1 MDIDVVIPMRNGEAY
16 IQRALD
22 SIFNQT
28 SVPTNVIVV
37 DDGSDDN
44 GPKIVET
51 YQMAYKNIQ
60 LLQTQ
65 HIGLSAAR
73 NLGLRASR
81 STFVALLDCDDY
93 WGPRKLENQMRYLQG
108 HPECNLV
115 FSNCYINN
123 EISGTIYDAVS
134 NEGIEFTYE
143 NVFLQKFRVIGSASS
158 VCLRVEGLKKTGM
171 FSEKLTY
178 GEDYDLW
185 VRIAATTQFHEV
197 KQRDVFIT
205 VRSNSM
211 QTKKQ
216 RGIASFRNSLMYFE
230 VWTENRIDFLTYLN
244 DFKRLIWPD
253 FSQAMLRHPLDI
265 LKFFREIRATYPI
278 IYNLL
283 FSTNRLRLMFCM
295 FNISQGVSTRI
306 RSFLKIDYPKF

>member
-1 MDIDVVIPMRNGEAY
+1 MDVDVVIPMWNGEAY

-22 SIFNQT
+22 SIFSQT
-28 SVPTNVIVV
+28 LLPANVIIV

-51 YQMAYKNIQ
+51 YLGVHKNIQ

-73 NLGLRASR
+73 NLGLKASH

-93 WGPRKLENQMRYLQG
+93 WGPRKLENQLKYLQG

-134 NEGIEFTYE
+134 NEDTEFTYE
-143 NVFLQKFRVIGSASS
+143 NVFLQRYRVIGSASS
-158 VCLRVEGLKKTGM
+158 VCLKVENLKKTGM

-185 VRIAATTQFHEV
+185 VRMALTTQFHEV
-197 KQRDVFIT
+197 KERDVFIT

-216 RGIASFRNSLMYFE
+216 KGIASFRNSIMYFE
-230 VWTENRIDFLTYLN
+230 VWTANRIDFLSYLN
-244 DFKRLIWPD
+244 DFKKLIWPD
-253 FSQAMLRHPLDI
+253 FSRAILRHPLDV
-265 LKFFREIRATYPI
+265 LKFLREIRALYPTA
-278 IYNLL
+278 YNLL
-283 FSTNRLRLMFCM
+283 FSTNRLRLMFCLY
-295 FNISQGVSTRI
+295 NLSQAVSARI
-306 RSFLKIDYPKF
+306 TSLTKTNHPKY

>member
-1 MDIDVVIPMRNGEAY
+1 VI
-16 IQRALD
+16 I
-22 SIFNQT
+22 
-28 SVPTNVIVV
+28 V

-51 YQMAYKNIQ
+51 YLGEHKNIQ

-73 NLGLRASR
+73 NLGLKAAY

-93 WGPRKLENQMRYLQG
+93 WGPRKLENQLRYLQG

-134 NEGIEFTYE
+134 NEDTEFTYE
-143 NVFLQKFRVIGSASS
+143 NVFLQKYRVIGSASS
-158 VCLRVEGLKKTGM
+158 VCLRVENLKETGM
-171 FSEKLTY
+171 FSETLTY

-185 VRIAATTQFHEV
+185 VRMALTTQFHEV
-197 KQRDVFIT
+197 KERDVFIT

-216 RGIASFRNSLMYFE
+216 RGIASFRNSIMYFE
-230 VWTENRIDFLTYLN
+230 VWTANRIDFLPHLN
-244 DFKRLIWPD
+244 DFKKLIWPD
-253 FSQAMLRHPLDI
+253 FSRAMFRHPLDA
-265 LKFFREIRATYPI
+265 LKFLREIRTLYPKA
-278 IYNLL
+278 YNLL
-283 FSTNRLRLMFCM
+283 FSTNRLRLMFCLY
-295 FNISQGVSTRI
+295 NVSQAVSARI
-306 RSFLKIDYPKF
+306 KRLTKTNHPKY

>member
-1 MDIDVVIPMRNGEAY
+1 MRNGEAY

-28 SVPTNVIVV
+28 LVPTNVIVV

-44 GPKIVET
+44 GPKIVQT
-51 YQMAYKNIQ
+51 YQMDYKNIQ

-143 NVFLQKFRVIGSASS
+143 NVFLQKYRVIGSASS

-211 QTKKQ
+211 QTKKLAGKTSKYLIVLFQ
-216 RGIASFRNSLMYFE
+216 NLTIPRTQEKDFRHICWGWEQVADERN
-230 VWTENRIDFLTYLN
+230 
-244 DFKRLIWPD
+244 
-253 FSQAMLRHPLDI
+253 AG
-265 LKFFREIRATYPI
+265 RA
-278 IYNLL
+278 L
-283 FSTNRLRLMFCM
+283 
-295 FNISQGVSTRI
+295 Q
-306 RSFLKIDYPKF
+306 LKIFVE